1 MEFNNFALNTPMSH
15 FYSISIAIL
24 AMTLVNLWLTKRMKN
39 SFAKRVSVGLN
50 TLALI
55 VLFVAIIFKAFN
67 R

>member
-1 MEFNNFALNTPMSH
+1 MSH

-24 AMTLVNLWLTKRMKN
+24 ALTLVNLWLTRRMKN
-39 SFAKRVSVGLN
+39 SLAKRVSVGLN
-50 TLALI
+50 TFALI

>member
-1 MEFNNFALNTPMSH
+1 MSH

-24 AMTLVNLWLTKRMKN
+24 ALTLVNLWLTRRMKN